1 MPQRK
6 KLFKTAPRHFLN
18 IIWLVPEQI
27 YHASEAYG
35 IDDIRTS
42 GGYFHMGKVWHE
54 LNRVDVA
61 ESMFDMVRLSVSR
74 FIQ

>member
-1 MPQRK
+1 M
-6 KLFKTAPRHFLN
+6 
-18 IIWLVPEQI
+18 PEQI